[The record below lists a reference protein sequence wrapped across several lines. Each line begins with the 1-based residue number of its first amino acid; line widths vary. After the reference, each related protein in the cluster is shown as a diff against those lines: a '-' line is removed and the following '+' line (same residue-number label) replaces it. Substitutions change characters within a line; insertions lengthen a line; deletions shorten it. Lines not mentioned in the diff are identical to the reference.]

1 MAESKLGT
9 GEQLESLWSLGGLT
23 WKEAEKRVWHDMQGK
38 RICSIERYELAYNF
52 LLAVFGTYVA
62 IKVVQWICA
71 SAFVVLAFATIY
83 YFAPNAKEQHW
94 YWIYPGFA
102 GRSNHVGIG
111 FGGIAT
117 LSAFF
122 ELIEQDLWIAWRGH
136 HPVAVVLCHRSSL
149 FDRGGQINATIEHA
163 AAEHGHRKQKLPDK
177 SSLEWA

>member
-1 MAESKLGT
+1 MERG
-9 GEQLESLWSLGGLT
+9 GEARL
-23 WKEAEKRVWHDMQGK
+23 ARYAGK
-38 RICSIERYELAYNF
+38 TICSIERYELAYNF

-111 FGGIAT
+111 FGGMR
-117 LSAFF
+117 LYLHFSN
-122 ELIEQDLWIAWRGH
+122 
-136 HPVAVVLCHRSSL
+136 S
-149 FDRGGQINATIEHA
+149 
-163 AAEHGHRKQKLPDK
+163 
-177 SSLEWA
+177 